1 MSCLLLHGLLA
12 GYVDVPST
20 KVMGSVLLEKV
31 RPSPWNGTPSLIRV
45 RLLRMGRLL
54 LSMLVLRLWSVDVIW
69 VVGNI
74 QGWRVGPL
82 LRRSRRWSVLI

>member
-1 MSCLLLHGLLA
+1 MPCLLLHGLLA

-20 KVMGSVLLEKV
+20 KVLGSVLLEKV

-45 RLLRMGRLL
+45 GLL
-54 LSMLVLRLWSVDVIW
+54 LSMLVLRLRSVDIIW

-74 QGWRVGPL
+74 QRWRVGPL
-82 LRRSRRWSVLI
+82 LRRSRRWSV